1 MFSSWQWIYG
11 GYLGRQERSE
21 LSIFPSHQQFAICNC
36 RGGILVLNS
45 PRWILPKNLCCC
57 LLTIGD
63 FWACCY
69 YWLGENPFKW
79 EVCALCHVFVTRTS
93 ELAVVALV
101 ATFLINVN
109 WELAHGFL
117 HLLCPCKEDIFA
129 GATQNSTGGCVWLQ
143 GRKFGL
149 R

>member
-1 MFSSWQWIYG
+1 M
-11 GYLGRQERSE
+11 
-21 LSIFPSHQQFAICNC
+21 
-36 RGGILVLNS
+36 
-45 PRWILPKNLCCC
+45 
-57 LLTIGD
+57 
-63 FWACCY
+63 
-69 YWLGENPFKW
+69 ENPFKW
-79 EVCALCHVFVTRTS
+79 EVCALCHVFVTRIS

-117 HLLCPCKEDIFA
+117 PLLCLCKEDIF
-129 GATQNSTGGCVWLQ
+129 ATQNSTGGRVWLQ